1 MEQSKNFPGAID
13 LALRACYHY
22 NIIRKKFFLF
32 FPTIRLIKLILYIV
46 RDKMYAE
53 DILQDT
59 YMKAI
64 ASLEQYRPGTNFAA
78 WLCSIGRSL
87 ALNHVKKYRREVSA
101 DFEADAYRYGSAET
115 PLPYVFDAAAKA
127 LDGEEYEIVM
137 LCNVAGYKR
146 REVAEMLGMPI
157 GTVTWKNN
165 RALEKLKEYLKEGGV

>member
-1 MEQSKNFPGAID
+1 MNTHRLERHID
-13 LALRACYHY
+13 ALRRGDNAAFDYIY
-22 NIIRKKFFLF
+22 EQTNRPAYFA
-32 FPTIRLIKLILYIV
+32 ILYIV